1 MKALLESG
9 VHFGH
14 RTNKW
19 NPLMKPY
26 IFTER
31 NSIHIID
38 LQQTVKALNI
48 AYNLVRETVAEGGVI
63 LFVGTK
69 RQAQE
74 TITDETARCGMPYVT
89 ERWLGGTITNWIT
102 IQQRIREL
110 ERLERMRDS
119 GELSV
124 LTKKEGLMIEREIKR
139 LSIRLSGIRNMSG
152 NPDILFVVDVS
163 QEETAI
169 HEANLKNIPVLAM
182 VDTNCDPRNVDY
194 VIPANDDAIRAI
206 KLVVSKMADAVIEGR
221 ALRKDAELEAELE
234 AEKAAAFVESLPD
247 EEELEEEDLLGEAT
261 LAKLSSTRSDEE
273 IEAVDEA
280 ETAEET
286 EDVEEEAAEAVEA
299 EEEVSIPDEVEE
311 VEEEEA
317 DVVEDIAEVEAE
329 AETTELA
336 DEADESEIEDEAVE
350 EDEAAETVESEEE
363 IATTEEVEDAEAEEA
378 DVVEDTVEDEVE
390 AETTELADEAEESE
404 IEDEVVEEDEAA
416 EAVESEEEIATME
429 DVEDAEAEEADVA
442 EDTSEVE
449 AEAETTELVDEAE
462 EVKDE
467 PDASGDEET
476 ADKEETGEE

>member
-1 MKALLESG
+1 MSSIITMKALLESG

-19 NPLMKPY
+19 NPLMKHY

-48 AYNLVRETVAEGGVI
+48 AYNLVRSAAAEGGVI

-74 TITDETARCGMPYVT
+74 TIRDETARCGMPYVT
-89 ERWLGGTITNWIT
+89 ERWLGGTITNWVT
-102 IQQRIREL
+102 IEQRIREL

-119 GELSV
+119 GELSA
-124 LTKKEGLMIEREIKR
+124 LSKKEGLMIERQIKR
-139 LSIRLSGIRNMSG
+139 LNIHLSGIRNMSG

-169 HEANLKNIPVLAM
+169 HEANLKEIPVVAM

-234 AEKAAAFVESLPD
+234 AEQAVAFVESLPD

-261 LAKLSSTRSDEE
+261 LAKLSSTRIEEE
-273 IEAVDEA
+273 IEATDIA

-286 EDVEEEAAEAVEA
+286 EEIEDEAIEEVKAAEAVEA
-299 EEEVSIPDEVEE
+299 AEEIETIEVGEE
-311 VEEEEA
+311 VEEEVVEEA
-317 DVVEDIAEVEAE
+317 DIAEDIAEVEAE
-329 AETTELA
+329 AETTVRV
-336 DEADESEIEDEAVE
+336 DE
-350 EDEAAETVESEEE
+350 T
-363 IATTEEVEDAEAEEA
+363 
-378 DVVEDTVEDEVE
+378 
-390 AETTELADEAEESE
+390 EESE
-404 IEDEVVEEDEAA
+404 IEDEPEA
-416 EAVESEEEIATME
+416 S
-429 DVEDAEAEEADVA
+429 DNEEA
-442 EDTSEVE
+442 
-449 AEAETTELVDEAE
+449 
-462 EVKDE
+462 
-467 PDASGDEET
+467 
-476 ADKEETGEE
+476 ADKEETEEE